1 MFHIFRD
8 SLQEAQRLVEG
19 NGHRDLG
26 QFLFNI
32 KIKAEYTLLYHK
44 NCNYCV
50 TAAKALNTS

>member
-50 TAAKALNTS
+50 SSQSTKH